1 VAPHRRNAPVPCAP
15 VNRPEFITGAVE
27 RVSHLIPG
35 ERFARRRGVPS
46 PAEPHAPPVPGSL
59 RATFLGVSTV
69 LFDDG
74 DTAVLTDGF
83 FSRPGVVRTFL
94 GRIRPDRQ
102 RIDAAL
108 ARAGIERLA
117 AVFVVHSH
125 YDHALDAATV
135 AQATGAELLGSTST
149 RNIALGAEF
158 PMDRFRVVEVGR
170 PVRYGRFELTAL
182 PARHSPGDIA
192 PGTIDRP
199 LPTPARMIRFRTGPC
214 FSVHIRHGDRTVLVH
229 GSANA
234 VPGALDGTRADTVYL
249 GIGSLGRQDEEFR
262 DRYWRETVTATGAT
276 RVVPVHWDDFT
287 RSLDRPLR
295 PFPRPFDDVPSA
307 LAWLRERARTEN
319 VSLVLP
325 VLWQPTGLP

>member
-1 VAPHRRNAPVPCAP
+1 VD
-15 VNRPEFITGAVE
+15 RPEIVTGAVE
-27 RVSHLIPG
+27 RVSRRIAG
-35 ERFARRRGVPS
+35 DRFARRRGAPS
-46 PAEPHAPPVPGSL
+46 PAEPHVPPVPGGL

-83 FSRPGVVRTFL
+83 FSRPGVVRTLL
-94 GRIRPDRQ
+94 GRVRPDRQ

-108 ARAGIERLA
+108 ARAGMDRLA

-125 YDHALDAATV
+125 YDHALDAAAV
-135 AQATGAELLGSTST
+135 ARATGAEVLGSTST
-149 RNIALGAEF
+149 RNIALGAGF

-170 PVRYGRFELTAL
+170 PVRYGRIELTAL

-192 PGTIDRP
+192 PGTIDSP
-199 LPTPARMIRFRTGPC
+199 LPTPARMTRFRTGEC
-214 FSVHIRHGDRTVLVH
+214 FSVHIRHGDRTALVH
-229 GSANA
+229 GSANSI
-234 VPGALDGTRADTVYL
+234 PGALAGHRADTVYL
-249 GIGSLGRQDEEFR
+249 GIGTLGRQDEEFR
-262 DRYWRETVTATGAT
+262 DRYWRETVTATCAS

-295 PFPRPFDDVPSA
+295 PLPRPFDDVPSA
-307 LAWLRERARTEN
+307 LAWLRERARAEN

-325 VLWQPTGLP
+325 VLWEPTDLP